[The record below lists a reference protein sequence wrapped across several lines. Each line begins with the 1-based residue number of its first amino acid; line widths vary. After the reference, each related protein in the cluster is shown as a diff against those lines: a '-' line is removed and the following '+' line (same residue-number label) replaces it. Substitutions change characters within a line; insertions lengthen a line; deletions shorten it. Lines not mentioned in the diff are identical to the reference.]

1 MVYLGQVKL
10 KKAACVTVAFLAVT
24 ILICQSIFAIAASPP
39 STEWSRT
46 FGGSGADY
54 AYRIIQALDGGY
66 AMAGNTASF
75 SVGGT
80 DCYFVKIAA
89 ENQDAS
95 PTESPTTN
103 PTATPV
109 VPEVSFLVFLVV
121 MITIT
126 SFQIIL
132 KKRNKYLY
140 VRLKKGWY
148 VGCFLF
154 VEYCRYHGCLK
165 HD

>member
-95 PTESPTTN
+95 PTQSPTTN
-103 PTATPV
+103 PTANPIATPV
-109 VPEVSFLVFLVV
+109 VPEFSFLVFLLA
-121 MITIT
+121 MITVAT
-126 SFQIIL
+126 FQIIL

-140 VRLKKGWY
+140 EIKNGWFMLS
-148 VGCFLF
+148 VFFL
-154 VEYCRYHGCLK
+154 
-165 HD
+165 